1 MGALPLAGTG
11 MCVLPLRGCGASM
24 VAAMAWDLA
33 LAAGSAGLLV
43 ATGIAKL
50 RRPAPTAA
58 ALAASGLAGRGAT
71 RLPRRR
77 ARLLGAGEVAV
88 GAVALATG
96 ARAAFAAVT
105 VVYLAFLVF
114 AGYALA
120 RGRGRISCGCAGR
133 EDTPVGP
140 AHLVI
145 CAAGAAGA
153 AAALATGAAP
163 LTSWSVAGSGCLVAA
178 AGWLLLTD
186 WPRWTAARARLRP
199 LPAAGPGPVAG
210 A

>member
-1 MGALPLAGTG
+1 M
-11 MCVLPLRGCGASM
+11 PLRWRGAAI

-50 RRPAPTAA
+50 RRPTPTAA

-71 RLPRRR
+71 RLPRSR

-105 VVYLAFLVF
+105 VAYLAFLFF

-133 EDTPVGP
+133 ADTPVGP
-140 AHLVI
+140 AHLVA
-145 CAAGAAGA
+145 CATGVVVAAVA
-153 AAALATGAAP
+153 VAVPTGAAP
-163 LTSWSVAGSGCLVAA
+163 LTSWPVTGSGCLVAA
-178 AGWLLLTD
+178 TGWLLLTD

-199 LPAAGPGPVAG
+199 LTAAGPRPVTG